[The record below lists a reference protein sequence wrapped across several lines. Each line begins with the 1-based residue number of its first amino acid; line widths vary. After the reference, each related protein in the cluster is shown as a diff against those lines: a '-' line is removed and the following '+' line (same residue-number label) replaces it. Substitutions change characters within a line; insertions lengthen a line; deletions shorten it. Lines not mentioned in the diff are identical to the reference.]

1 LHTEPSRR
9 DGRAPRPGKQEELTM
24 SARSYRLAFAVTAA
38 LTLAAPAFAADIS
51 DPWITTKVKTTLLSA
66 EDVDGLD
73 INVDTV
79 DARVTLHGRAS
90 TGAEKE
96 RAAALARSV
105 EGVREVRN
113 LIQVVPDQAEL
124 KDRVGDKL
132 AREPEL
138 ADVKVRSVTKGVV
151 VLGGKTPTL
160 SAHLRALEVARGT
173 EGVHR
178 VESQIES
185 PDRLADEEIW
195 KTPDVAATPA
205 GGVRSAA
212 SDMWITSAAKVRLLG
227 ADVSALDVNVDTRN
241 GEVTL
246 FGMVP
251 TEAEKQRAEAEVKK
265 VDGVHA
271 VHNDLQV
278 VPDARRDVTERGDDQ
293 IKQDVE
299 QRVQSRVGREDI
311 GVEVANGVVRLS
323 GTVASQGERL
333 AALTAARSSQ
343 GVRSVVGDLRVERN

>member
-1 LHTEPSRR
+1 
-9 DGRAPRPGKQEELTM
+9 M
-24 SARSYRLAFAVTAA
+24 SARSLWLAFGVTAA
-38 LTLAAPAFAADIS
+38 LTLAAPAFGADIS
-51 DPWITTKVKTTLLSA
+51 DPWITTKVKTALLSA

-79 DARVTLHGRAS
+79 DSRVTLHGRAS

-113 LIQVVPDQAEL
+113 LIQVVPDEAEKRVSATDEEL
-124 KDRVGDKL
+124 KDRVADKL

-138 ADVKVRSVTKGVV
+138 ADVQVRSVTKGVV

-195 KTPDVAATPA
+195 KTPDVAATAP
-205 GGVRSAA
+205 GGARSAA

-265 VDGVHA
+265 VDGVRA
-271 VHNDLQV
+271 VHNALQV
-278 VPDARRDVTERGDDQ
+278 VPDARRDVTERGDEQ
-293 IKQDVE
+293 IQEDVK
-299 QRVQSRVGREDI
+299 QRVQSRVGRDDI

>member
-1 LHTEPSRR
+1 
-9 DGRAPRPGKQEELTM
+9 
-24 SARSYRLAFAVTAA
+24 
-38 LTLAAPAFAADIS
+38 
-51 DPWITTKVKTTLLSA
+51 VKTTLLSA

-113 LIQVVPDQAEL
+113 LIQVVPDQAEKRVAATDEEL

-195 KTPDVAATPA
+195 KTPDVAAAPA

-251 TEAEKQRAEAEVKK
+251 TDAEKQRAEAEVKK

>member
-1 LHTEPSRR
+1 
-9 DGRAPRPGKQEELTM
+9 M
-24 SARSYRLAFAVTAA
+24 SARRYWLAFGVTAA
-38 LTLAAPAFAADIS
+38 LSLSAPAFGAAAS
-51 DPWITTKVKTTLLSA
+51 DPWITTKVKTVLLTA

-73 INVDTV
+73 VNVDTV
-79 DARVTLHGRAS
+79 DGQVTLHGRAS
-90 TGAEKE
+90 TGSEKE

-105 EGVREVRN
+105 DGVREVRN
-113 LIQVVPDQAEL
+113 LIQVVPDRAEKTVSATDEEL
-124 KDRVGDKL
+124 KDRLGDKL

-138 ADVKVRSVTKGVV
+138 ADVEVRSVTKGVV

-160 SAHLRALEVARGT
+160 SAHLRALEVARDT
-173 EGVHR
+173 DGVHR

-195 KTPDVAATPA
+195 KTPDVAAAP
-205 GGVRSAA
+205 GGARSAA

-251 TEAEKQRAEAEVKK
+251 TDAEKQRAEAEVKK
-265 VDGVHA
+265 VEGVRA
-271 VHNDLQV
+271 VHNELQV
-278 VPDARRDVTERGDDQ
+278 VPEARRDVTERGDEQ
-293 IKQDVE
+293 IQQDVK
-299 QRVQSRVGREDI
+299 QRVQSRVGRDDI

>member
-1 LHTEPSRR
+1 
-9 DGRAPRPGKQEELTM
+9 M

-113 LIQVVPDQAEL
+113 LIQVVPDQAEKRVAATDEEL

-195 KTPDVAATPA
+195 KTPDVAAAPA